1 MQLSIFESEFAM
13 KTNIGAVDRIIRI
26 IAGLGMIG
34 LAAAGTIGPWGY
46 IGVLPVL
53 TGFMRVCP
61 AYSLLGVDTCA
72 AGKG

>member
-1 MQLSIFESEFAM
+1 M
-13 KTNIGAVDRIIRI
+13 KMNVGAVDRTIRI

-46 IGVLPVL
+46 IGIIPVL

-61 AYSLLGVDTCA
+61 AYALLGVNTCA
-72 AGKG
+72 PGKG

>member
-1 MQLSIFESEFAM
+1 M
-13 KTNIGAVDRIIRI
+13 KTNVGAVDRTIRI

-34 LAAAGTIGPWGY
+34 LAMVGAIGPWGY

-53 TGFMRVCP
+53 TGLVRVCP

-72 AGKG
+72 VGKG